1 MDLRGTYR
9 SKLALNGCFSL
20 ATTITAAERCRE
32 RDCFV
37 STLEVIKLPHL
48 GVTRRQYY
56 CSLATHF
63 SSRFLSLIQD
73 ILVIVGA
80 VQVLSAD
87 TAPLLGPFSN
97 VEYRFIS
104 ALGLVIK
111 A

>member
-1 MDLRGTYR
+1 M
-9 SKLALNGCFSL
+9 
-20 ATTITAAERCRE
+20 
-32 RDCFV
+32 
-37 STLEVIKLPHL
+37 
-48 GVTRRQYY
+48 RQYC

-80 VQVLSAD
+80 VQVLPAD

-104 ALGLVIK
+104 ALGTSYKILKSERKEHLLLTVASSDQILIECLLLVKSLGSII
-111 A
+111 